1 MNKEIRRSNGSA
13 APGPQEKKLEQNR
26 SPSLPTAGEGRKF
39 VGIFLPTAD
48 IRKLRAAYQR
58 SLRIRERLAEQKPY

>member
-1 MNKEIRRSNGSA
+1 MNKKIRRSNGSA
-13 APGPQEKKLEQNR
+13 APGHQEQKLEQNR
-26 SPSLPTAGEGRKF
+26 SPSPPTPGEGRKF

-58 SLRIRERLAEQKPY
+58 SLRIRERLAKQKPY